1 MLEWIILGLTILN
14 LTVKTTD
21 IVSNKKDKKKAQQE
35 QIIKDFKTTL
45 ITDENPNPVDSI
57 VVKKD
62 TIMYYKQGEFV
73 GSSITKKKKK
83 K

>member
-14 LTVKTTD
+14 LTVTTTD

-73 GSSITKKKKK
+73 GSSITKKKK
-83 K
+83 